1 MCEGTTGQGKVG
13 GRGISLLTRGW
24 MVFLLMPLFCL
35 GGIGA
40 PALQSL
46 VTGGVD
52 DEHQGRMQ
60 GLLSSMASLASIVG
74 PLAISTVYFASSDV
88 FPGLVWVLGA
98 ACHLLCLPVALAGP
112 QAAGVQALDRRSG

>member
-1 MCEGTTGQGKVG
+1 MAG
-13 GRGISLLTRGW
+13 
-24 MVFLLMPLFCL
+24 
-35 GGIGA
+35 GA

-88 FPGLVWVLGA
+88 FPGRVSVLGA
-98 ACHLLCLPVALAGP
+98 ACHLLCLSVALARP
-112 QAAGVQALDRRSG
+112 QVAGVQALDRRSG